1 MWCNLVQIRR
11 GCTDIPAVVS
21 DAREAITDA
30 LQYLDE
36 YFYKPVRLTELAS
49 HYNISTRRFS
59 DLFKQRTGQTLID
72 YVNNK
77 RIEGAK
83 QRLRA
88 TGHIAYASLQSGF
101 NDLGYFYRVF
111 KKYTGQTP
119 GEYLQGPIENNNS

>member
-1 MWCNLVQIRR
+1 MNRLNSLHYLST
-11 GCTDIPAVVS
+11 GCG
-21 DAREAITDA
+21 
-30 LQYLDE
+30 
-36 YFYKPVRLTELAS
+36 EL
-49 HYNISTRRFS
+49 
-59 DLFKQRTGQTLID
+59 
-72 YVNNK
+72 
-77 RIEGAK
+77 EGAK